1 MCRRRCH
8 SRGAKWRRCVSDL
21 SPEVQGLLKVMAKQ
35 PGVTQEQVN
44 QVEVQI
50 VNSPFLA
57 DIMTRAARNHDLRG
71 VALSDNP
78 NEAGHY
84 SRDTG
89 FIHLAPTTISGS
101 GRSSEQQAD
110 YLTVTIGHETGH
122 ALRAQIARQ
131 ELSKFSQAVDLTLQE
146 ALNSESCVDLTAPAK
161 RYLVEARHNESLA
174 EMAGINALAGR
185 VRSDNDGVLEPA
197 ELARRAVGTTP
208 CVDATGTSLAV
219 GVKLNASGFQNP
231 KDPAAVEAIAT
242 CFYDRSG
249 SLGRHGDMGYRNYNG
264 GPAIEIIAQHWRD
277 TDRYARSTNKTAPE
291 VHLNMA
297 ELGLDAKLI
306 EQNGLKLDGKAFGFI
321 DTSHG
326 QMQLAT
332 VRPGTQAANQQQ
344 PRLEVADQVQEPR
357 ADRLGHRDHK
367 TFEAIRTTVLADGR
381 WDDRQS
387 ENIAAALLREHK
399 ADPLS
404 HRLDGVVV
412 GRPTAQGDTNVF
424 AVYAPHGLNRE
435 PQFLAAVDAG
445 KAAQEPAAQ
454 NLDQV
459 NQLNQ
464 RQAQNQAQ
472 QMDTQARSGPRMSM

>member
-1 MCRRRCH
+1 M
-8 SRGAKWRRCVSDL
+8 SDL
-21 SPEVQGLLKVMAKQ
+21 SPEVQSLLKVMAKQ

-57 DIMTRAARNHDLRG
+57 DIMTRAARNHDLKG
-71 VALSDNP
+71 IALSDNP

-89 FIHLAPTTISGS
+89 FIHLAPETISGS
-101 GRSSEQQAD
+101 GRRLGQQAD
-110 YLTVTIGHETGH
+110 YLTVTLGHETGH

-131 ELSKFSQAVDLTLQE
+131 ELSRFSQTVDLTLQE
-146 ALNSESCVDLTAPAK
+146 AVNSESYVDLTAPTK

-174 EMAGINALAGR
+174 EMAGLNALADR

-197 ELARRAVGTTP
+197 ELARRAVGTTS
-208 CVDATGTSLAV
+208 CVDVAEASPTLAA
-219 GVKLNASGFQNP
+219 GLKLNASGFQNP

-249 SLGRHGDMGYRNYNG
+249 SLGRHGDMGYQNYNG

-306 EQNGLKLDGKAFGFI
+306 EHNGLKLDGKPFGFI

-332 VRPGTQAANQQQ
+332 VRPGTPAASPQH
-344 PRLEVADQVQEPR
+344 PRADVADQALEPR
-357 ADRLGHRDHK
+357 ADRPGHPDHNA
-367 TFEAIRTTVLADGR
+367 FEAIRTTVRADGR

-404 HRLDGVVV
+404 QRLDGVVV
-412 GRPTAQGDTNVF
+412 GPPTAQGDTNVF

-435 PQFLAAVDAG
+435 PQFLATVDAG

-464 RQAQNQAQ
+464 QQALQQSQSQTQ
-472 QMDTQARSGPRMSM
+472 QMGTQGPGGPRM